1 MEIKLE
7 KLRQH
12 QEKKKQQL
20 LSIPLIKFK
29 TAFEELC
36 NNHELLTCGIEKID
50 SILKLT
56 SDDRLAVIGNR
67 NYTQALIAR
76 LCVNAL
82 LLASP
87 SSKKRINK
95 REAAFFILLTL

>member
-1 MEIKLE
+1 VEIKLE

-12 QEKKKQQL
+12 QEKKKKQL
-20 LSIPLIKFK
+20 LSIPLKFK

-50 SILKLT
+50 SLLKLT